1 MTVDFFT
8 CDMGGGGKEG
18 GEKGKGYRRGGGVER
33 GKEGEGVVSKFTSNV
48 LPVAMQLLGSCYAPV
63 SKFPE
68 CFRQVVVEW
77 HYYYCCLCES
87 WEAGPQLS
95 H

>member
-1 MTVDFFT
+1 M
-8 CDMGGGGKEG
+8 CDYGGEKGKRE

-33 GKEGEGVVSKFTSNV
+33 GEEGEGVGSNV
-48 LPVAMQLLGSCYAPV
+48 LPVAMELLGSYYAPV

-77 HYYYCCLCES
+77 HYHCC
-87 WEAGPQLS
+87 WEGGPQLS